1 MKLNNNI
8 KTIVIATST
17 VLLLSACGGGGGET
31 TPVEP
36 APTEPTGKVA
46 KCDTNTYST
55 LEKNDKITALQE
67 GTEVTIRHSED
78 GTREACVKNGDAKIN

>member
-36 APTEPTGKVA
+36 TGKVA

-55 LEKNDKITALQE
+55 LEKNDKITALQDA
-67 GTEVTIRHSED
+67 TEVTVRHSED